1 MPAFIFFVISFV
13 CMSRM
18 LLMQRAIANIDIY
31 VSREDQRRALLRFY
45 ALICKAPSSS
55 VVA

>member
-1 MPAFIFFVISFV
+1 VPAFIFFVISFV